1 MPYPRWPMARALM
14 WMGIEM
20 TAPAASQ
27 AAITRALAAATAAG
41 LQVTRFAV
49 ARDGTVT
56 VETAPKLVDS
66 RTSNVQPITPKAWA
80 KR

>member
-1 MPYPRWPMARALM
+1 M
-14 WMGIEM
+14 WMVIDM

-41 LQVTRFAV
+41 LHVTRFAV

-56 VETAPKLVDS
+56 VETAPKPVASAAEKPVDS
-66 RTSNVQPITPKAWA
+66 PADNVRPITPKAWA

>member
-1 MPYPRWPMARALM
+1 
-14 WMGIEM
+14 M

-41 LQVTRFAV
+41 LHVIRFAV

-56 VETAPKLVDS
+56 VETAAKPVDS
-66 RTSNVQPITPKAWA
+66 APANVQPIGPKAWA
-80 KR
+80 KRG